1 MEPLA
6 TDQREYRETDVRNT
20 IFRIDGCKRYEK
32 AKLSAAT
39 EKAYFLERARKL
51 RQAATILRDEQFSE
65 ELIAGVFEEAARLEQ
80 TAATYVVQRHKPPPS
95 WAKEFAVTEALSLLT
110 TFRNWRPGVTR
121 GAIGRGS
128 PQFCLGGGAP
138 PLVLRICRRSA
149 WKCAPRPT
157 GIGQRCLVTA
167 PWGSTVTGLN

>member
-32 AKLSAAT
+32 AKPSAAT

-80 TAATYVVQRHKPPPS
+80 TAATYVVQRHKPQPS
-95 WAKEFAVTEALSLLT
+95 WAKEFAVTEAWSLLT

-121 GAIGRGS
+121 GGHWQRLASILFGGRGATIGIENLQKKRVEMRAEADRYWAKMLS
-128 PQFCLGGGAP
+128 DRSLG
-138 PLVLRICRRSA
+138 
-149 WKCAPRPT
+149 
-157 GIGQRCLVTA
+157 
-167 PWGSTVTGLN
+167 